1 MLTLT
6 QSKSESQH
14 ISKTLEK
21 WKLLDKSQNSKQK
34 KS

>member
-14 ISKTLEK
+14 ISKTLDK
-21 WKLLDKSQNSKQK
+21 WKVLDKTLSQK
-34 KS
+34 KT